1 MRGAMKMGSTV
12 AIALASAVLLP
23 AGHAGAQHRRDDQQM
38 ARQARR
44 DGRIMPVPEIERRVV
59 PTMKGA
65 QYLGFDFDPDGAI
78 YTLKFLRNGTVI
90 WVDVDGRSGR
100 VIGRTDQ

>member
-1 MRGAMKMGSTV
+1 MKMMG
-12 AIALASAVLLP
+12 IPLIGLALAAALP
-23 AGHAGAQHRRDDQQM
+23 VAADAQHRRGDQAA
-38 ARQARR
+38 AREAREQGLILPLR
-44 DGRIMPVPEIERRVV
+44 EIELRVV

-65 QYLGFDFDPDGAI
+65 QYLGFDFDSEGAI

-100 VIGRTDQ
+100 VVGRTDQ

>member
-1 MRGAMKMGSTV
+1 MV
-12 AIALASAVLLP
+12 FPIASLLLVTLVPAS
-23 AGHAGAQHRRDDQQM
+23 HAGAQRRHDDQQE
-38 ARQARR
+38 ALRARR

-59 PTMKGA
+59 PMMRGA

-90 WVDVDGRSGR
+90 WIDVDGRSGR
-100 VIGRTDQ
+100 VVGRTDK

>member
-1 MRGAMKMGSTV
+1 MGSAV
-12 AIALASAVLLP
+12 ATALMAAMLLP
-23 AGHAGAQHRRDDQQM
+23 AGHAGAQRRHDDQQQ
-38 ARQARR
+38 ARKARR

-59 PTMKGA
+59 PMMKGA

-78 YTLKFLRNGTVI
+78 YTLKFLRNGQVI

-100 VIGRTDQ
+100 IIGRTK